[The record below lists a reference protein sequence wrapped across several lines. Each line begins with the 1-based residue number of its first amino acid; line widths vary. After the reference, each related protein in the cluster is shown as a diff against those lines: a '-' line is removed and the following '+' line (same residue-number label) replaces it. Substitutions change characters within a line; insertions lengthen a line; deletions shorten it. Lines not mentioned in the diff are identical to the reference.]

1 MKEMSGST
9 RRALG
14 KALLIAMILLAGS
27 CGLKSKTEMV
37 TEPKPKELKIIE
49 SIRIPDVMPHG
60 LVMAQQAL
68 WAVDTKERAL
78 KKIDLETK
86 GIVLAVSLQIGEPR
100 GIAWD
105 GKTFWIVDNR
115 EKAVHQVGPDTGA
128 ILRTVAVPIDYD
140 REKAVLEAA
149 AFDGKHLWVAYFA
162 GWSSRILR
170 MDAETGEVLQSMFAK
185 GHPRALA
192 TDGRRLWMVSYNQGR
207 YTGVISERTIM
218 DDADQMNLSMRFVG
232 RTPGKEPVGL
242 AYDGRYLW
250 ITDREMKAVD
260 KVGLP

>member
-1 MKEMSGST
+1 MKEVNGST
-9 RRALG
+9 RRILG
-14 KALLIAMILLAGS
+14 TALLTAVILLAAS
-27 CGLKSKTEMV
+27 CGQKSKTERV
-37 TEPKPKELKIIE
+37 LEPELKVLKIIE
-49 SIRIPDVMPHG
+49 SIQILDVMPHG

-68 WAVDTKERAL
+68 WAVDTKARAL
-78 KKIDLETK
+78 KKIDVETK
-86 GIVLAVSLQIGEPR
+86 RIVATVPIDIGEPR
-100 GIAWD
+100 GITWD

-115 EKAVHQVGPDTGA
+115 EKAVHQIGPERGA
-128 ILRTVAVPIDYD
+128 ILQTVAVPIDFD

-170 MDAETGEVLQSMFAK
+170 MDAVTGEVLQSMFAK

-218 DDADQMNLSMRFVG
+218 DDASQMNLSNRFVG
-232 RTPGKEPVGL
+232 RTPGKEPVGM

-250 ITDREMKAVD
+250 ITDLKMKAVH
-260 KVGLP
+260 KVELP